1 MIDLQLI
8 SRLIDAALA
17 QETTESVDAFLA
29 AHPDAVSEAALV
41 PLAEQVI
48 GFTGAATNVP
58 LQPSHGSFVTAGYDA
73 ITTTVGSNTPNV
85 MAGDYSYA
93 MAA

>member
-1 MIDLQLI
+1 MINFQLI
-8 SRLIDAALA
+8 SRLIGEALA
-17 QETTESVDAFLA
+17 QETTESVDAFLL
-29 AHPDAVSEAALV
+29 AHADTVSE
-41 PLAEQVI
+41 PELAEQVA

-58 LQPSHGSFVTAGYDA
+58 LQSWCGSLVTASSDA
-73 ITTTVGSNTPNV
+73 VTQTSKTNTLKA